1 MEKQIEDP
9 PTYTTTTFAAVSKI
23 RGFTVTL
30 LYALESKCLRTYEV
44 AEITG
49 KTNAYVGR
57 YLQNMRNYGLVEKR
71 GFFWELTPFG
81 RFLLNYFKEFEK
93 TKENLKNRIY
103 TIVYKSRK
111 INERIKKESRKI
123 DESCVTKK
131 SKQLSI
137 RLWLQNSHRSIDDAE
152 AKVVEVLLDH
162 YNKTGSKF
170 IFVSPP
176 DMYAVAE
183 RFNITPIQAEYA
195 LRNLYQDRI
204 VYHRYD
210 RQHNAIKLGLY
221 KAFIEKLK
229 LTAKQGRC
237 DLG

>member
-1 MEKQIEDP
+1 MEKRIEDP

-111 INERIKKESRKI
+111 INERIKK
-123 DESCVTKK
+123 
-131 SKQLSI
+131 
-137 RLWLQNSHRSIDDAE
+137 
-152 AKVVEVLLDH
+152 
-162 YNKTGSKF
+162 
-170 IFVSPP
+170 
-176 DMYAVAE
+176 
-183 RFNITPIQAEYA
+183 
-195 LRNLYQDRI
+195 DR
-204 VYHRYD
+204 
-210 RQHNAIKLGLY
+210 
-221 KAFIEKLK
+221 
-229 LTAKQGRC
+229 
-237 DLG
+237 

>member
-1 MEKQIEDP
+1 MEKRIEDP

-30 LYALESKCLRTYEV
+30 LYVLEGKCMRTCEV
-44 AEITG
+44 AETTG

-57 YLQNMRNYGLVEKR
+57 YLQNMRKYSLVEKR

>member
-1 MEKQIEDP
+1 MEKRIEDP
-9 PTYTTTTFAAVSKI
+9 PTISTTTFAAVSKI

-30 LYALESKCLRTYEV
+30 LYALESKCMRTSEV
-44 AEITG
+44 AETTG
-49 KTNAYVGR
+49 KPRPYVGS
-57 YLQNMRNYGLVEKR
+57 YLCRLQNYGLVEKK

-81 RFLLNYFKEFEK
+81 RFLLSYFKEFEK
-93 TKENLKNRIY
+93 TKEDLKNKICN
-103 TIVYKSRK
+103 IIYKSQQKDNR
-111 INERIKKESRKI
+111 RITDRQQIDNTSSPKK
-123 DESCVTKK
+123 V
-131 SKQLSI
+131 KQLSI

>member
-1 MEKQIEDP
+1 M
-9 PTYTTTTFAAVSKI
+9 
-23 RGFTVTL
+23 
-30 LYALESKCLRTYEV
+30 
-44 AEITG
+44 
-49 KTNAYVGR
+49 
-57 YLQNMRNYGLVEKR
+57 
-71 GFFWELTPFG
+71 
-81 RFLLNYFKEFEK
+81 
-93 TKENLKNRIY
+93 
-103 TIVYKSRK
+103 
-111 INERIKKESRKI
+111 KESRKI

-229 LTAKQGRC
+229 LTAKQWRC